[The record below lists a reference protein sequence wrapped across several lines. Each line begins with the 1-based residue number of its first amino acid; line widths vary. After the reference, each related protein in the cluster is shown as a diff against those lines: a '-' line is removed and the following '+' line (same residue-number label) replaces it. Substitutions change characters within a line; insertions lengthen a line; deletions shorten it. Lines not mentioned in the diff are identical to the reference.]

1 MRILHLPKWYPHR
14 YDDQDGDFVERH
26 VAAIA
31 AAAGP
36 AAQVAV
42 VFAAVARGPLA
53 GFIEE
58 EIDQTGPVPTWR
70 YYYRARPTGWGPLDK
85 VLKLGLWLACQR
97 RGYRA
102 VRRHWAGA
110 PPDLVHAHVLLRTG
124 LAAWWLKARHGIP
137 YLVSEHWTL
146 YLPARAAQVGWA
158 RRWLTRAVLR
168 RAGALHAVSRALADA
183 LGALGAR
190 APRTAVIANVVDAN
204 LFRPSPAGAPS
215 PDQARRLLHVA
226 AFHDRVKN
234 LSGVLRAVA
243 ALRPA
248 WPGLRLRVAGY
259 GPDEAALRHCAAA
272 LGLLADGTVVFLG
285 KLPHAAVAAEMAQ
298 ATALVSFS
306 RAETFGVVLLEARAC
321 GRPVVATRVGGVPEL
336 FAPEGA
342 FGLLVA
348 PDDED
353 ALAGALAEVLAR
365 PGQFDAARLRADAE
379 ARCSPAAVGAAF
391 WALYAEV
398 VA

>member
-14 YDDQDGDFVERH
+14 YDDQDGDFIGRH

-36 AAQVAV
+36 SAQLAV
-42 VFAAVARGPLA
+42 VFAAVARTPLTRL
-53 GFIEE
+53 IEE
-58 EIDQTGPVPTWR
+58 DIDLAGPVPTWR
-70 YYYRARPTGWGPLDK
+70 YYYRARPTGWGPLDRL
-85 VLKLGLWLACQR
+85 LKLGLWLACQR

-102 VRRHWAGA
+102 VRQHWGGAG
-110 PPDLVHAHVLLRTG
+110 PDLVHAHILLRTG
-124 LAAWWLKARHGIP
+124 LAAWWLKWRRGIP
-137 YLVSEHWTL
+137 YIITEQWTL
-146 YLPARAAQVGWA
+146 YLPARVAQVGWW
-158 RRWLTRAVLR
+158 RRQLTRAVVR
-168 RAGALHAVSRALADA
+168 RAGALHAVSQALADA

-190 APRTAVIANVVDAN
+190 APRTAVIANVVDAG
-204 LFRPSPAGAPS
+204 LFRPVAAGTEN

-226 AFHDRVKN
+226 AYHDRVKN

-248 WPGLRLRVAGY
+248 WPGLSLRVAGY
-259 GPDEAALRHCAAA
+259 GPDEAALRRYAAK

-321 GRPVVATRVGGVPEL
+321 GRPVVATRMGSVPEL
-336 FAPEGA
+336 FAPEGV

-348 PDDED
+348 PDDEA
-353 ALAGALAEVLAR
+353 ALARALAEVLAR
-365 PGQFDAARLRADAE
+365 PEQFDRLRLRVDAE

-391 WALYAEV
+391 WALYAEAV
-398 VA
+398 S